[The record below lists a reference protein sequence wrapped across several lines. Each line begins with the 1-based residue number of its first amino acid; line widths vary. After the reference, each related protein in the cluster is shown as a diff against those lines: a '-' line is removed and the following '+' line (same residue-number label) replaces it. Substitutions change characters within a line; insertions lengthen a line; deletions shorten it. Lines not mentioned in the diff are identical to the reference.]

1 MLYVR
6 RQNSQKVM
14 MRSEVGLPLSLL
26 QKGEEVELGDWSK
39 GMIP

>member
-1 MLYVR
+1 MFYVR

-14 MRSEVGLPLSLL
+14 MRSEVGLHLSSL
-26 QKGEEVELGDWSK
+26 QEGEEVELGDWSK